1 MGKLTFRRRKKAVL
15 PSMPPPP
22 PAIEAAT
29 TSKAPVK
36 KKAGGARLWMRMD
49 RLGQSELIEC
59 DKSVIIKRVSIPARD
74 LRILGPIFSHSSSI
88 LGKSPYFVFFAKFCV
103 LGGARIGRV
112 FFVEVAGILTLCY
125 WVEGLCM
132 QLLEL
137 VFLFVP
143 VFLLFS
149 SYND

>member
-112 FFVEVAGILTLCY
+112 FFVSSVLLGGGFMYAITG
-125 WVEGLCM
+125 VGLLICAPFFA
-132 QLLEL
+132 
-137 VFLFVP
+137 VF
-143 VFLLFS
+143 FLQ
-149 SYND
+149 